1 MRRLGWRS
9 YHEIR
14 LPIGEVNK
22 ILDESGAEPWFK
34 WSIAARASRGEATSA
49 MQWIVDNMS
58 RDAVVFETGCGCGAN
73 LIWLGQKKFRN
84 LSGIDKSQ
92 SAIAAAEDLAGLA
105 GLPITF
111 RQDDGLQPIHMVA
124 DVDCLLALNWVYYS
138 PAFDLN
144 HFLSQY
150 RNALKPDGVI
160 VMDMVDRAFDKYPRN
175 GYLTDDWHLPPERQR
190 PTQYKIR
197 MTRDEI
203 AAAAHS
209 AGFEVSAFLSGTEI
223 PPRFVTVLKRC

>member
-1 MRRLGWRS
+1 MT
-9 YHEIR
+9 
-14 LPIGEVNK
+14 EV
-22 ILDESGAEPWFK
+22 ISVLDKSGAEPWFK
-34 WSIAARASRGEATSA
+34 WSIAARASRGEAISA

-92 SAIAAAEDLAGLA
+92 SAIEAAEGLAGLA

-138 PAFDLN
+138 PTFDLFQ
-144 HFLSQY
+144 FLSQY
-150 RNALKPDGVI
+150 RNTLKLDGVV
-160 VMDMVDRAFDKYPRN
+160 VMDMVDRAFDQYPRN
-175 GYLTDDWHLPPERQR
+175 EYLTDDWHLPPERRR

-197 MTRDEI
+197 LTRDEI
-203 AAAAHS
+203 AAAARS
-209 AGFEVSAFLSGTEI
+209 AGFEVITILPGTEI
-223 PPRFVTVLKRC
+223 PPRFVTVFKRH